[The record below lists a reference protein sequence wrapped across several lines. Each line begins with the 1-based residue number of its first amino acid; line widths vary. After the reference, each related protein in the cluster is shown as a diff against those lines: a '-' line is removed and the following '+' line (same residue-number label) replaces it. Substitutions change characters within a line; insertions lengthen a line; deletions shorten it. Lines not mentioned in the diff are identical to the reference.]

1 MGVTETLV
9 KFVMNTSYDDIPPE
23 AVTAAKNLVLDCLG
37 AMVFGYREEASQ
49 KVIRYVKA
57 AGGTP
62 ECSVVGAGF
71 RTSLENAAFAN
82 GTLTHSAELEAVGVF
97 GLEPPAFGNPQ
108 SIIAAALCV
117 GEKLNLSGSD
127 VLAAI
132 ILGHEFQARFSRGCL
147 SAIFRGFCPL
157 PLYGPPAIAAMASRM
172 MGLCEMQARMAV
184 GGSMSFS
191 SGFFRQMGT
200 MLHYVE
206 AGIGARSGVTAALLA
221 KEGITADA
229 DLIEGPRGFCELFT
243 PGDYDLAIMT
253 EDLGSPYLIYAP
265 GVNMKAHSC
274 CAAQHLSIDTLL
286 KLMAD
291 NRLAYGDVR
300 KLRLHVPKHTADL
313 LRPDLDSSINP
324 KDGAET
330 RFSLHHGHAVALM
343 DGHSSF
349 QAFCDPAATDPRYV
363 EARRKVEVVVDE
375 GHGDAW
381 PELELYDGRIVAG
394 RRNILAGGVKGGPDN
409 PFTQDELLARH
420 ENLCRDV
427 LSPKE
432 IQRSVDLVLNLER
445 LGDVTELMELASFGG
460 MRASA

>member
-9 KFVMNTSYDDIPPE
+9 GFVMDTTYDDIPQA
-23 AVTAAKNLVLDCLG
+23 AVTAAKALVLDCLG
-37 AMVFGYREEASQ
+37 AMVFGCREEASQ

-57 AGGTP
+57 AGGAP
-62 ECSVVGAGF
+62 EVSVVGAGF

-117 GEKLNLSGSD
+117 GEKLRLSGAT
-127 VLAAI
+127 VLEAI

-147 SAIFRGFCPL
+147 APIFRGFCPL
-157 PLYGPPAIAAMASRM
+157 PLYGPPAIAVMASKM
-172 MGLCEMQARMAV
+172 MGLSEMQARMAA
-184 GGSMSFS
+184 GASMSFS

-206 AGIGARSGVTAALLA
+206 AGIASRNGITAALLA
-221 KEGITADA
+221 QEGITADP
-229 DLIEGPRGFCELFT
+229 DLIEGPRGFCELFS
-243 PGDYDLAIMT
+243 PGDYDLALMT
-253 EDLGSPYLIYAP
+253 EDLGSPYLIDTP

-286 KLMAD
+286 KLLAD
-291 NRLAYGDVR
+291 NGLGYADVER
-300 KLRLHVPKHTADL
+300 VRVHVPKNTADL
-313 LRPDLDSSINP
+313 LRPDLDNSLNP

-330 RFSLHHGHAVALM
+330 RFSLHHAHAVALV
-343 DGHSSF
+343 DGTSSF
-349 QAFCDPAATDPRYV
+349 AAFSDPAAYDPRYV
-363 EARRKVEVVVDE
+363 AARRKIEVLVEDGHEE
-375 GHGDAW
+375 GW
-381 PELELYDGRIVAG
+381 LELQLADGRVIAG

-409 PFTQDELLARH
+409 PFSEAELLARH
-420 ENLCRDV
+420 ESLCRDM

-432 IQRSVDLVLNLER
+432 IQRSIDLVLGLDR
-445 LGDVTELMELASFGG
+445 VADVSELMELAAFGG
-460 MRASA
+460 LRASA

>member
-1 MGVTETLV
+1 MGVTQTLV
-9 KFVMNTSYDDIPPE
+9 GFVMDTTYDEIPPE
-23 AVTAAKNLVLDCLG
+23 VVSAAKNLVLDCLG

-57 AGGTP
+57 AGGAP
-62 ECSVVGAGF
+62 EVSVVGAGF

-117 GEKLNLSGSD
+117 GEKLNLSGAK
-127 VLAAI
+127 VLEAI

-147 SAIFRGFCPL
+147 APLYRGFCPL
-157 PLYGPPAIAAMASRM
+157 PLYGPPAIAAMASKM
-172 MGLCEMQARMAV
+172 MGLDEMQARMAV
-184 GGSMSFS
+184 GASMSFS

-206 AGIGARSGVTAALLA
+206 AGVAARNGVSAALLA
-221 KEGITADA
+221 REGITADP
-229 DLIEGPRGFCELFT
+229 DLIEGPRGFCELFS

-253 EDLGSPYLIYAP
+253 EDLGNPYLIFSP

-286 KLMAD
+286 KLMSD
-291 NRLAYGDVR
+291 NGLAYGDVR
-300 KLRLHVPKHTADL
+300 AVQVHVPRHTADL

-330 RFSLHHGHAVALM
+330 RFSLHHAHAVALA
-343 DGHSSF
+343 DGASSF
-349 QAFCDPAATDPRYV
+349 QAFSDPAADDPRYV
-363 EARRKVEVVVDE
+363 EARRKIEVVVDE
-375 GHGDAW
+375 GHADSW
-381 PELELYDGRIVAG
+381 LELKLNDGRALTG
-394 RRNILAGGVKGGPDN
+394 RRNILGGGVKGGPDN
-409 PFTQDELLARH
+409 PFSQEELLARH
-420 ENLCRDV
+420 ENLCRDM
-427 LSPKE
+427 LSAKE
-432 IQRSVDLVLNLER
+432 IQRSVDLVLNLDR
-445 LGDVTELMELASFGG
+445 LGDVSELMELAAFGG
-460 MRASA
+460 LRASA